1 MSNDKVEVFKAEDFK
16 SSEHN
21 GGFVGLSE
29 SAQLVAAR
37 ANKLLAERS
46 QVVTGRKLGESNLTD
61 QHRAG
66 WMFAEPHVFPVSS
79 ESEDTHT
86 ALLVGIRPIVRDTA
100 ESLLREMI
108 AAGDVV
114 YSSALTQYLER
125 ARRLLERK
133 EGE

>member
-1 MSNDKVEVFKAEDFK
+1 MNNDGKVFKAEDF
-16 SSEHN
+16 N
-21 GGFVGLSE
+21 GTGSDTGNELAS
-29 SAQLVAAR
+29 R
-37 ANKLLAERS
+37 CNRILAERS

-100 ESLLREMI
+100 ESLLRELVKVSI
-108 AAGDVV
+108 P
-114 YSSALTQYLER
+114 
-125 ARRLLERK
+125 
-133 EGE
+133 